1 MSKIMIQDLLSKQ
14 DLNFPCP
21 GEHVLPCQQKT
32 QGRPKASEAEAR
44 LQELVVTAAQLFMEK
59 GYNKVSLEMIAK
71 QARVAVRTIY
81 VKFGGKAGL
90 FAAVIAAGRNH
101 FFADM
106 DDVDTTT
113 RPLREVLFEFGLHL
127 TSLLTSPVAIALHR
141 MVIAEAQSN
150 PELAQAFFDVG
161 PGQTR
166 AHLIRLFSRPD
177 IRAQLRDD
185 VPLDMLAV
193 QLLNCLMGDQIRR
206 YLFQPEGLP
215 PMEEIERQLNVGLD
229 MFLGG
234 ALRRS
239 ATATSAAA

>member
-1 MSKIMIQDLLSKQ
+1 MTTNSIQGFLSQQ

-21 GEHVLPCQQKT
+21 GQHVLPCQQKT
-32 QGRPKASEAEAR
+32 QGRPKAADAEAR

-90 FAAVIAAGRNH
+90 FAAVIAAGRSH

-106 DDVDTTT
+106 VDLDTTD
-113 RPLREVLFEFGLHL
+113 RPLREVLFVFGMHL

-141 MVIAEAQSN
+141 MVIAESQAN

-166 AHLIRLFSRPD
+166 AHLVRLFARPE
-177 IRAQLRDD
+177 IAAQLRDD
-185 VPLDMLAV
+185 VSSEMLAV
-193 QLLNCLMGDQIRR
+193 QLLNCLMGDQIKR

-215 PMEEIERQLNVGLD
+215 ALPEIHRQLNIGLD

-234 ALRRS
+234 ALRS
-239 ATATSAAA
+239 KLAAGA